1 MVIATRGQVR
11 SYRCQY
17 ARWDYR
23 LVKQVLHADLHGLIG
38 NIFTAAAPV
47 IKAELSVGNRG
58 YVGGAHAG
66 GPVPR
71 GHGK

>member
-1 MVIATRGQVR
+1 MVIARRGQVR

-38 NIFTAAAPV
+38 NICTAAPV
-47 IKAELSVGNRG
+47 INKGN
-58 YVGGAHAG
+58 
-66 GPVPR
+66 
-71 GHGK
+71 